1 MRQGRAQNQDAR
13 DAIEEVLSHR
23 TPRERSNMVRFGM
36 LIVGGLLTREQ
47 AVEALRKR
55 GFIKAPAERPEVSP

>member
-1 MRQGRAQNQDAR
+1 MRQGRAQDQDAG

-23 TPRERSNMVRFGM
+23 TPTERSNMLRFGM

-55 GFIKAPAERPEVSP
+55 GFINAPAAEPRVSP